1 MLLFPPDR
9 FTPGQQTLIPQG
21 PQPTPGGTQQASP
34 PPDEPAEAGSGF
46 TDGVRNRDAGYA
58 QLPPRTR
65 RRVAAASLLRSLLVS
80 VVIVA
85 GYFLLPLRLDGAAA
99 VITLVGGLVFVAV
112 LLAWQIREI
121 ARSPYPRLRAVG
133 ALATSVPL
141 FLTVFATTYF
151 LMGRAQPAN
160 FSEPLSRLDA
170 AYFTV
175 TVFATVGFGDIVAV
189 SQSARAVATVQMIG
203 DLVVVGL
210 VARTLFGAIQHS
222 LSHRE

>member
-1 MLLFPPDR
+1 M
-9 FTPGQQTLIPQG
+9 
-21 PQPTPGGTQQASP
+21 
-34 PPDEPAEAGSGF
+34 
-46 TDGVRNRDAGYA
+46 RDSEAGYA

-65 RRVAAASLLRSLLVS
+65 RRVAVASLLRSLLVS
-80 VVIVA
+80 LVICA
-85 GYFLLPLRLDGAAA
+85 GYFLLPLRLDGSVA
-99 VITLVGGLVFVAV
+99 VLGLVGGLIFVGI

-141 FLTVFATTYF
+141 FLAVFATTYF

-160 FSEPLSRLDA
+160 FNEPLTRLDA

-189 SQSARAVATVQMIG
+189 SQSARAVATAQMIG
-203 DLVVVGL
+203 DLIIVGL
-210 VARTLFGAIQHS
+210 VARTLIGAVQHS
-222 LSHRE
+222 LRHRE